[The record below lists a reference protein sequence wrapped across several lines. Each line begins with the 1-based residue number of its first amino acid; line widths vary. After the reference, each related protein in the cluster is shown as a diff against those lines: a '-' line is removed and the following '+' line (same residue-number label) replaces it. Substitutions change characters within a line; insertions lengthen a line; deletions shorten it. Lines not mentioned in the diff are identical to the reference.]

1 MKTSLVGRT
10 NTICMQYNTEDFCKS
25 EKNSASQ
32 VYMRASYISQRH
44 SHLLSDLGPELPL
57 LGLAGAVLFITT
69 LAVYLY
75 AATMR

>member
-1 MKTSLVGRT
+1 
-10 NTICMQYNTEDFCKS
+10 
-25 EKNSASQ
+25 
-32 VYMRASYISQRH
+32 MRLSIPNHRH

-75 AATMR
+75 AATA